1 MQLCLKDL
9 KPGQTATVVELRTTG
24 SLRRRFLDLGL
35 VRNTKVECLGRSPS
49 GDPIAFRIRGAVI
62 ALRQA
67 DAARI
72 EVGGAP

>member
-1 MQLCLKDL
+1 MKHESIFPLSGLSEGED
-9 KPGQTATVVELRTTG
+9 PTAYL
-24 SLRRRFLDLGL
+24 
-35 VRNTKVECLGRSPS
+35 
-49 GDPIAFRIRGAVI
+49 IRGAVI